1 MKISSRILII
11 AIGAIISASIYA
23 HSQNEAAQASDMPM
37 MQQHGNMMMNSQGMQ
52 QMMTPEQH
60 QNMHMMQQDGNMMM
74 NPEMMQMGMQMMQ
87 TRMQHMQKMEQH
99 MANIESLLAKILEAQ
114 KSN

>member
-52 QMMTPEQH
+52 QMMTPEQY

-74 NPEMMQMGMQMMQ
+74 NPEMMQM
-87 TRMQHMQKMEQH
+87 RMQHMQKMEQH
-99 MANIESLLAKILEAQ
+99 MANIESLLAQILEAQ

>member
-74 NPEMMQMGMQMMQ
+74 NPEMMQM
-87 TRMQHMQKMEQH
+87 RMQHMQKMEQH
-99 MANIESLLAKILEAQ
+99 MANIESLLAQILEAQ